1 MKLRRSYIFALAS
14 VALLGSS
21 CIRRPDGVQS
31 DKKMV
36 PVIADLELAEAYMQ
50 TQRSTDNGDLRT
62 ATVDRI
68 ISEHG
73 LTRAEF
79 DTTMAWYGR
88 NIDSYYELCS
98 MVEKELARRRQKVSG
113 GKSIEMESSDL
124 WPYSRQSLLSR
135 LSGSDAFEFSIPTVD
150 VESGQRIELKLRMNG
165 NTDGMAMLG
174 VEYDNGT
181 KGYFTRTIS
190 NSRRL
195 KLSFQTDTART
206 VTRIFGNLLLKDE
219 ATMPLWIDS
228 IYLSAL
234 PFDSLEY
241 YKIHSQRTFRDPV
254 QRRRPREEMAASD
267 TVTDNEAPQ
276 PALSPSMTSRP
287 SPARPGQ
294 VQMMPQKAIQPMRVK

>member
-1 MKLRRSYIFALAS
+1 MKLRRSYILALAS

-50 TQRSTDNGDLRT
+50 TQRSTDNGDQRA

-113 GKSIEMESSDL
+113 GKSMEMESSDL

-190 NSRRL
+190 NSRL
-195 KLSFQTDTART
+195 KLSFQTDTALK

-254 QRRRPREEMAASD
+254 QRRRPREEMAAASD
-267 TVTDNEAPQ
+267 TVTDNEVQHQ
-276 PALSPSMTSRP
+276 PASPSRTNRP

-294 VQMMPQKAIQPMRVK
+294 MQMMPQKAIQPMRAQ